1 MNGTTETCAMTT
13 SATASP
19 AMTRR
24 QPTNGTTKPTNKTP
38 NKLFGVYCRFRP
50 LNEREKNEENGEK
63 ITLVRE
69 DCTNTQVVV
78 RQNTERRSP
87 DLSFEFDAIHYENTS
102 QTNFYNSLEE
112 HVEKFVTAN
121 DDLNILTY
129 GQTSSGKTWT
139 VDGSFNKD
147 SKIGDTASVE
157 TYGIMP
163 RIVRRVYETHK
174 PDQIRLAY
182 YEIYCDLVYDLFRDD
197 KPQKEAKFMEINGQI
212 KIDLSTMTFASAT
225 DALHKLHARNAKRHF
240 AETEMNKSSSRS
252 HTFLEIACLWDN
264 GSTRKTLRVI
274 DLAGSER
281 VAKTQVT
288 NQTLIEGININSSLM
303 YLKQMIE
310 VLSTRNTRRS
320 RAMPKFRESKLTR
333 ILHSSITTG
342 RATIILILCCSPSAF
357 NLNETLNTLRFG
369 STARAVEKPD
379 VPRNDLSRRI
389 DTEMRERVQRSEQQ
403 LEQMTEKMNA
413 MRQTER
419 DLLAEL
425 ERLRKQQQNQ
435 DRLARET
442 GEIMERT
449 RANIAEQQSAVARR
463 FDATS
468 DDREEYEVKLAE
480 STRQME
486 RLTKTLKRQQMDIQ
500 ESHDTLRD
508 CKETIEM
515 QQRIIAAI
523 TEDKQKLEKEI
534 KFYQCFASYVQD
546 WTREEEDTD
555 EEYVEQVL
563 RNENKLVYMNHE
575 ED

>member
-1 MNGTTETCAMTT
+1 
-13 SATASP
+13 
-19 AMTRR
+19 
-24 QPTNGTTKPTNKTP
+24 
-38 NKLFGVYCRFRP
+38 
-50 LNEREKNEENGEK
+50 
-63 ITLVRE
+63 
-69 DCTNTQVVV
+69 
-78 RQNTERRSP
+78 
-87 DLSFEFDAIHYENTS
+87 
-102 QTNFYNSLEE
+102 
-112 HVEKFVTAN
+112 
-121 DDLNILTY
+121 
-129 GQTSSGKTWT
+129 
-139 VDGSFNKD
+139 
-147 SKIGDTASVE
+147 
-157 TYGIMP
+157 
-163 RIVRRVYETHK
+163 
-174 PDQIRLAY
+174 
-182 YEIYCDLVYDLFRDD
+182 
-197 KPQKEAKFMEINGQI
+197 
-212 KIDLSTMTFASAT
+212 
-225 DALHKLHARNAKRHF
+225 
-240 AETEMNKSSSRS
+240 
-252 HTFLEIACLWDN
+252 
-264 GSTRKTLRVI
+264 
-274 DLAGSER
+274 
-281 VAKTQVT
+281 
-288 NQTLIEGININSSLM
+288 
-303 YLKQMIE
+303 
-310 VLSTRNTRRS
+310 
-320 RAMPKFRESKLTR
+320 
-333 ILHSSITTG
+333 
-342 RATIILILCCSPSAF
+342 
-357 NLNETLNTLRFG
+357 
-369 STARAVEKPD
+369 
-379 VPRNDLSRRI
+379 
-389 DTEMRERVQRSEQQ
+389 
-403 LEQMTEKMNA
+403 MTEKMNA